1 MMFYQMVTH
10 PAMTLSVQT
19 YNLFS
24 AKPIDTKEKAIEVGE
39 YMAHKL
45 YDGTNWVDF
54 SRYEETP
61 QVSESDEVYS
71 VWYRPHAKK
80 EIIPDCIS
88 LPEGQP
94 RERWYYPIGGG
105 GPYIDIEK
113 STGKIID
120 FGLQK

>member
-1 MMFYQMVTH
+1 MMFYQMATH
-10 PAMTLSVQT
+10 PTMTLRVQT

-24 AKPIDTKEKAIEVGE
+24 AKPIETKGEAIEVGK

-45 YDGTNWVDF
+45 YDGTSWVDF

-61 QVSESDEVYS
+61 QVRESDEVYS
-71 VWYRPHAKK
+71 VWYRLHAKK
-80 EIIPDCIS
+80 RIIPDCIS

-94 RERWYYPIGGG
+94 REDSYYPTGGG